1 MSELLYAK
9 LEEEDKINIADK
21 INIVDKLNIADKI
34 NITDKSNIEVVL
46 ENKIKK
52 EEIDIENYKKTNY
65 NDLEKIRKQIELL
78 NNVHHIEIAKI
89 LKNNNIKLTEN
100 NNGLFVNLNNIDVNV
115 INEINKYLT
124 FVNIQENNINDVEVI
139 KKDLQKNY
147 FNDKD

>member
-1 MSELLYAK
+1 MSELLYSK
-9 LEEEDKINIADK
+9 IEEEDKINIADK
-21 INIVDKLNIADKI
+21 I
-34 NITDKSNIEVVL
+34 NIEVVL

-139 KKDLQKNY
+139 KKDLQKIY
-147 FNDKD
+147 FNETE

>member
-9 LEEEDKINIADK
+9 IEEEDKINI
-21 INIVDKLNIADKI
+21 VDKK
-34 NITDKSNIEVVL
+34 NIEDVL
-46 ENKIKK
+46 ENKIKT

-65 NDLEKIRKQIELL
+65 NDLEKIRKQIESL

-100 NNGLFVNLNNIDVNV
+100 NNGLFVNLNNIDINV

-124 FVNIQENNINDVEVI
+124 FVNIQENTINDVEVI
-139 KKDLQKNY
+139 KKDLQKIY
-147 FNDKD
+147 FNETE

>member
-21 INIVDKLNIADKI
+21 I
-34 NITDKSNIEVVL
+34 NIEVVL

-78 NNVHHIEIAKI
+78 NNIHHIEIAKI

-124 FVNIQENNINDVEVI
+124 FVNIQENNINDVEVL
-139 KKDLQKNY
+139 KKDLQKIY
-147 FNDKD
+147 FNETE

>member
-9 LEEEDKINIADK
+9 IEEEDKINIADK
-21 INIVDKLNIADKI
+21 INIVDKK
-34 NITDKSNIEVVL
+34 NIEDVL
-46 ENKIKK
+46 ENKIKT

-65 NDLEKIRKQIELL
+65 NDLEKIRKQIESL

-100 NNGLFVNLNNIDVNV
+100 NNGLFVNLNNIDINV

-124 FVNIQENNINDVEVI
+124 FVNIQENTINDVEVI
-139 KKDLQKNY
+139 KKDLQKIY
-147 FNDKD
+147 FNETE

>member
-1 MSELLYAK
+1 MSELLYANI
-9 LEEEDKINIADK
+9 EEEDKINIVDKINIADK
-21 INIVDKLNIADKI
+21 I
-34 NITDKSNIEVVL
+34 NIEVVL

-78 NNVHHIEIAKI
+78 NNIHHIEIAKI

>member
-9 LEEEDKINIADK
+9 LEEEDKI
-21 INIVDKLNIADKI
+21 
-34 NITDKSNIEVVL
+34 NIEVVL

-139 KKDLQKNY
+139 KKDLQKIY
-147 FNDKD
+147 FNETE

>member
-9 LEEEDKINIADK
+9 LEEEDKI
-21 INIVDKLNIADKI
+21 
-34 NITDKSNIEVVL
+34 NIEVVL

-124 FVNIQENNINDVEVI
+124 FVNIQENNINDVEVL
-139 KKDLQKNY
+139 KKDLQKIY
-147 FNDKD
+147 FNETE

>member
-1 MSELLYAK
+1 MSELLYANI
-9 LEEEDKINIADK
+9 EEDKI
-21 INIVDKLNIADKI
+21 
-34 NITDKSNIEVVL
+34 NIEVVL

-78 NNVHHIEIAKI
+78 NNIHHIEIAKI

-100 NNGLFVNLNNIDVNV
+100 NNGLFVNLNNIDINV

-124 FVNIQENNINDVEVI
+124 FVNIQENTINDVEVI
-139 KKDLQKNY
+139 KKDLQKIY
-147 FNDKD
+147 FNETE

>member
-21 INIVDKLNIADKI
+21 INITN
-34 NITDKSNIEVVL
+34 KSNIEVVL

-65 NDLEKIRKQIELL
+65 NDLEKIRKHIESL

-115 INEINKYLT
+115 IHEINKYLT

-139 KKDLQKNY
+139 KKDLQKIY

>member
-9 LEEEDKINIADK
+9 LEEDKINIADK
-21 INIVDKLNIADKI
+21 INIGDKINIADKI
-34 NITDKSNIEVVL
+34 NIEVVL

-139 KKDLQKNY
+139 KKDLQKIY
-147 FNDKD
+147 FNETE

>member
-1 MSELLYAK
+1 MSEILYANI
-9 LEEEDKINIADK
+9 EEEDKLNIVDKINIADK
-21 INIVDKLNIADKI
+21 I
-34 NITDKSNIEVVL
+34 NIEVVL

>member
-21 INIVDKLNIADKI
+21 I
-34 NITDKSNIEVVL
+34 NIEVVL

-139 KKDLQKNY
+139 KKDLQKIY
-147 FNDKD
+147 FNETE

>member
-1 MSELLYAK
+1 MSELLYANI
-9 LEEEDKINIADK
+9 EEDKI
-21 INIVDKLNIADKI
+21 
-34 NITDKSNIEVVL
+34 NIEVVL

-78 NNVHHIEIAKI
+78 NNIHHIEIAKI

-147 FNDKD
+147 FNDTD

>member
-21 INIVDKLNIADKI
+21 INI
-34 NITDKSNIEVVL
+34 EVVL
-46 ENKIKK
+46 ENKIKN
-52 EEIDIENYKKTNY
+52 EEIAKENYKKTNY
-65 NDLEKIRKQIELL
+65 NDLEKIRKHIESL

-100 NNGLFVNLNNIDVNV
+100 NNGLFVNLNNIDGNV

-139 KKDLQKNY
+139 KKDLQKIY
-147 FNDKD
+147 FNETE

>member
-1 MSELLYAK
+1 MSELLYANI
-9 LEEEDKINIADK
+9 EEEDKLNIVDKINIADK
-21 INIVDKLNIADKI
+21 I
-34 NITDKSNIEVVL
+34 NIEVVL

-78 NNVHHIEIAKI
+78 NNIHHIEIAKI

>member
-1 MSELLYAK
+1 MSEILYANI
-9 LEEEDKINIADK
+9 EEEDKLNIVDKINIADK
-21 INIVDKLNIADKI
+21 INIGDKI
-34 NITDKSNIEVVL
+34 NIEVVL

-78 NNVHHIEIAKI
+78 NNIHHIEIAKI

>member
-21 INIVDKLNIADKI
+21 I
-34 NITDKSNIEVVL
+34 NIEVVL

-78 NNVHHIEIAKI
+78 NNIHHIEIAKI

-147 FNDKD
+147 FNDTE

>member
-21 INIVDKLNIADKI
+21 I
-34 NITDKSNIEVVL
+34 NIEVVL

-78 NNVHHIEIAKI
+78 NNIHHIEIAKI

-147 FNDKD
+147 FNDTD